1 MFAEEGIFFTSL
13 RLHLLFFSFSFCLFF
28 PSLHQEAGYSQF
40 DLFPSPDNE
49 TGITDGTVN
58 GRKRS
63 SSASILVTQIGEGN
77 ANEPTNAVS
86 SDPRRVTI
94 AENGNQHY
102 YNNKNNNNNG
112 DNKTLEANHLPYQFD
127 PTVFDNSEKSD
138 INSASDSTQD
148 DGDTGG
154 SSDSSDS
161 ETDEIMNLP
170 LMTPQKLT
178 TEQWE
183 AYHDSSFYEK
193 CIYSPFMRRASLW
206 FASISALLKIKVY
219 RNLLG
224 AMTALYFTVTGVQ
237 YWGTKYLM
245 ISLNAPIEIINL
257 LFVLVAAT
265 GPTSGVI
272 FGGWL
277 IDSFGGYKGSKQ
289 RVVALEMVTVLGL
302 LGFLFSLPI
311 TFLSNIYYVTIC
323 MWALLFFGAS
333 ILPACSGIL
342 VSMVPR
348 SHRTTSSSL
357 SLVIFNMFGYFLSL
371 ILSGFLMEV
380 SFPRCCS
387 FFSFIF

>member
-1 MFAEEGIFFTSL
+1 VS
-13 RLHLLFFSFSFCLFF
+13 
-28 PSLHQEAGYSQF
+28 
-40 DLFPSPDNE
+40 
-49 TGITDGTVN
+49 
-58 GRKRS
+58 
-63 SSASILVTQIGEGN
+63 
-77 ANEPTNAVS
+77 S

-102 YNNKNNNNNG
+102 YNNKNNYSNNS
-112 DNKTLEANHLPYQFD
+112 DQTLEANHLSYQFD
-127 PTVFDNSEKSD
+127 PTVFNNSEKSD
-138 INSASDSTQD
+138 ILSTSDSTQD
-148 DGDTGG
+148 DGDSG

-161 ETDEIMNLP
+161 DTDEIMNLP

-289 RVVALEMVTVLGL
+289 RVVALEMVTVLGS

-311 TFLSNIYYVTIC
+311 TFLSNIYYVAIC

-380 SFPRCCS
+380 SFRFHC
-387 FFSFIF
+387 FSLGFIF